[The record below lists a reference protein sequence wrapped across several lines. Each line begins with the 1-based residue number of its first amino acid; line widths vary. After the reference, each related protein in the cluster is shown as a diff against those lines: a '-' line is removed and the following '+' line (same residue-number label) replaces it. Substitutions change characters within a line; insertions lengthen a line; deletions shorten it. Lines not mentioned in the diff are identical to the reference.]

1 MNSLMYKTWISV
13 RKEWLETCRG
23 ITGGTMEDT
32 LLFAMD
38 SEPIPCDEMPDTF
51 NTKYAECILKL
62 NATILLVDGLL
73 VDGFIVYG
81 GKIWVGTVTDHTIG
95 QMDGNQDMLVA
106 NDAQSLVDG
115 GYTQSRQL
123 EIPQRYTLFDFETG
137 RRLTSTSKRHTIKK
151 FTTPYIRIGG
161 VAWST
166 SLAEISWGGGKY
178 SMNGATLW
186 VFWKM
191 QSRV

>member
-1 MNSLMYKTWISV
+1 
-13 RKEWLETCRG
+13 
-23 ITGGTMEDT
+23 MEDT

-62 NATILLVDGLL
+62 NVTILLN
-73 VDGFIVYG
+73 GFIVYG

-123 EIPQRYTLFDFETG
+123 E
-137 RRLTSTSKRHTIKK
+137 
-151 FTTPYIRIGG
+151 TP
-161 VAWST
+161 
-166 SLAEISWGGGKY
+166 
-178 SMNGATLW
+178 
-186 VFWKM
+186 
-191 QSRV
+191 